1 MAQTDERRGI
11 VRARPLGADRPVEL
25 HVAASAL
32 KAVAV
37 LALPVLGAGWI
48 AAGPNGLLGAGIAVA
63 LVAGMF
69 AISAALLSLA
79 ARFGPSALLAAALGG
94 FALRL
99 ALYGVLM
106 VLLEPVEAIHG
117 PTLAISAA
125 VLLVV
130 TLCFEVWHVSRRP
143 ELFWLDVTPT
153 PAEQRSH
160 A

>member
-1 MAQTDERRGI
+1 MPATDERSG
-11 VRARPLGADRPVEL
+11 VTRARPLGAARPVEL
-25 HVAASAL
+25 QVAASAL
-32 KAVAV
+32 KAVAA
-37 LALPVLGAGWI
+37 LALPVLGAGWL
-48 AAGPNGLLGAGIAVA
+48 AAGRNGLLGAAIAIA

-99 ALYGVLM
+99 ALYGVLLV
-106 VLLEPVEAIHG
+106 VLQPVEAIHG
-117 PTLAISAA
+117 PTLAISSA

-130 TLCFEVWHVSRRP
+130 TLTFEAWHVMRTP
-143 ELFWLDVTPT
+143 QLHWIDV
-153 PAEQRSH
+153 RSQ